1 MTNKTLL
8 YFLTFLGLYFELAGA
23 FLLSIE
29 AIGKQHLT
37 KIEETLRKHRVIRFI
52 TLVGIAIFVLIFSK
66 IFNVLHFTE
75 AMILIL
81 SLGVFSDFAPNII
94 RFIVKRMENG
104 NLGLLGFLLFAIGFS
119 VQAYVS
125 LSLLY

>member
-1 MTNKTLL
+1 MTDKTLL

-29 AIGKQHLT
+29 AIGEHHLE
-37 KIEETLRKHRVIRFI
+37 KIEATLRKHRVMRFI
-52 TLVGIAIFVLIFSK
+52 ALVGVVGIVFIFSK
-66 IFNVLHFTE
+66 IFKVLHFAE
-75 AMILIL
+75 SMILIL
-81 SLGVFSDFAPNII
+81 SLGVISDFAPNII
-94 RFIVKRMENG
+94 RFLVKRIEKG
-104 NLGLLGFLLFAIGFS
+104 KLGILGFLLFAIGFS